1 MALYKRGRVWWM
13 YFTYRGKFI
22 RKSTGTGNTKR
33 AEKIHSKVVTEIEEG
48 RWFDRLPGEKITF
61 KEMMDKYMAE
71 HSEPKKAS
79 AERDRSSLTHL
90 LPYFKGY
97 IISGIT
103 PSLINKYKTRRRGE
117 EASPS
122 TVNRELALMKH
133 AFSLAIKEWE
143 WVRENPVRKVSM
155 EKEGA
160 SRDRWLTR
168 EEEEKLLTPSPVWLK
183 EIIIFAIETGCRRGE
198 ILTLEW
204 KDVDLFKRTV
214 IVFGE
219 KTGERRV
226 IPLTQKTFELLKA
239 RERARA
245 NVRPLKGDFVFTYP
259 AGRKV
264 NIHTLRTA
272 FEAAVEKAKIEGFR
286 FHDLRHTFA
295 SRLAQ
300 SGTDPY
306 TIQRLMGHKSF
317 VTTQRYAHHYSESLR
332 KGIAALDEFR
342 QQKADFITILSQSGE
357 NRE

>member
-1 MALYKRGRVWWM
+1 MLYKRGRVWWM

-22 RKSTGTGNTKR
+22 RKSTGTKNTKR
-33 AEKIHSKVVTEIEEG
+33 AEKIHSKVVTEMEEG
-48 RWFDRLPGEKITF
+48 RWFDRQPGEKITF
-61 KEMMDKYMAE
+61 KEMMEKYMVE

-90 LPYFKGY
+90 LPYFKEY
-97 IISGIT
+97 LISGIT
-103 PSLINKYKTRRRGE
+103 PSLINKYKTKRRGE
-117 EASPS
+117 GASPC
-122 TVNRELALMKH
+122 TVNREMALMKH

-168 EEEEKLLTPSPVWLK
+168 EEEERLLTASPGWLN
-183 EIIIFAIETGCRRGE
+183 EIIMLAIETGCRRGE
-198 ILTLEW
+198 ILSLEW

-214 IVFGE
+214 TVLGE
-219 KTGERRV
+219 KTEERRV
-226 IPLTQKTFELLKA
+226 IPLTQKAFELLKTK
-239 RERARA
+239 ERGRS
-245 NVRPLKGDFVFTYP
+245 NVRPLKGDFVFTHP
-259 AGRKV
+259 ARRKV
-264 NIHTLRTA
+264 NFHTLRTA
-272 FEAAVEKAKIEGFR
+272 FEAAVGKAKIEGFR

-342 QQKADFITILSQSGE
+342 KQKSDFITILSQSSE
-357 NRE
+357 NRG